1 MLLSAESL
9 LSTPAERARRSA
21 VVPAVPD
28 VGDACSSYIARSAH
42 PFLPAA
48 LMRAADGTI
57 KSLAPAF
64 VVSVNGKVSPC
75 FPASRRGSCPAGN
88 QPAQGIDRVQ
98 TGEAQQLN
106 LGDILIIDRDLRVLF
121 RITPT
126 GERTILSDLKNA
138 DQGPLGEDSAT
149 STLLGHES

>member
-64 VVSVNGKVSPC
+64 VVSVNGKVSPASPLLAEAAVL
-75 FPASRRGSCPAGN
+75 PATSRRKASIGCK
-88 QPAQGIDRVQ
+88 RVKPSS
-98 TGEAQQLN
+98 
-106 LGDILIIDRDLRVLF
+106 LI
-121 RITPT
+121 
-126 GERTILSDLKNA
+126 
-138 DQGPLGEDSAT
+138 
-149 STLLGHES
+149 